1 MHAKT
6 KFSRC
11 RSLIFAKMNFP
22 PIDFIVFLILLV
34 VGAIIVYKV
43 LKTVLKVA
51 LWIAAI
57 VIAYILLK
65 IFVF

>member
-1 MHAKT
+1 
-6 KFSRC
+6 
-11 RSLIFAKMNFP
+11 MNLP
-22 PIDFIVFLILLV
+22 PTDFIIFLILLV
-34 VGAIIVYKV
+34 VGAIIVYKL